1 MRVRVNESD
10 KEKRGKTMKTA
21 LVIMA
26 AGMGSRF
33 GGGIKQLEHVGP
45 NGEIIVDYSIY
56 DAKRAGFDKVVFIIR
71 KDIEKAFHEII
82 GDRISKQIEVEY
94 VYQEL
99 DALPEGYTCPAERSK
114 PWGTGHAILSCLGAV
129 KEPFMVI
136 NADDYYGKEAF
147 ALIHDF
153 LVKAAEK
160 DSKGE
165 YCMAGYVMGNTL
177 SDNGIVTRGLCQV
190 DADGNLLSVE
200 EMYAI
205 ERKGDIAVAKN
216 GAGETVEMA
225 LNSAVSMNM
234 WGFTPDFLETLKDGF
249 AEFLKDNSEN
259 PKAEYLL
266 PEAVGALLRAKKAS
280 VKVLPTNDKWFG
292 VTYKEDKEK
301 VVQSLQELIDK
312 GQYPASLY

>member
-1 MRVRVNESD
+1 
-10 KEKRGKTMKTA
+10 MKTA

>member
-1 MRVRVNESD
+1 
-10 KEKRGKTMKTA
+10 MKTA

-45 NGEIIVDYSIY
+45 NGEIIMDYSIY
-56 DAKRAGFDKVVFIIR
+56 DAKQAGFNKVVFVIR

-82 GDRISKQIEVEY
+82 GDQVSKQIEVEY

-99 DALPEGYTCPAERSK
+99 DALPDGYTCPAERSK
-114 PWGTGHAILSCLGAV
+114 PWGTGHAVLSCLDAV
-129 KEPFMVI
+129 KEPFVVI

-147 ALIHDF
+147 VSIHEF

-160 DSKGE
+160 GSKGE
-165 YCMAGYVMGNTL
+165 YCMAGFVMGNTL
-177 SDNGIVTRGLCQV
+177 SDNGIVTRGLCKV
-190 DADGNLLSVE
+190 DAAGNLLDVE

-205 ERKGDIAVAKN
+205 ERKGDVATAKN
-216 GAGETVEMA
+216 GAGEPVELA
-225 LNSAVSMNM
+225 LNNAVSMNM
-234 WGFTPDFLETLKDGF
+234 WGFTPDFLDALKDGF
-249 AEFLKDNSEN
+249 VDFLKDNSEN
-259 PKAEYLL
+259 PKAEYML
-266 PEAVGALLRAKKAS
+266 PEVVGALLREKKAS

-301 VVQSLQELIDK
+301 VVRSLQELIDK

>member
-1 MRVRVNESD
+1 
-10 KEKRGKTMKTA
+10 MKTA

-45 NGEIIVDYSIY
+45 NGEIIMDYSIY
-56 DAKRAGFDKVVFIIR
+56 DAKQAGFNKVVFVIR

-82 GDRISKQIEVEY
+82 GDKVSRQIEVEY

-99 DALPEGYTCPAERSK
+99 DALPDGYTCPAERSK
-114 PWGTGHAILSCLGAV
+114 PWGTGHAVLSCLGAV
-129 KEPFMVI
+129 KEPFVVI

-147 ALIHDF
+147 VSIHEF

-160 DSKGE
+160 GSKGE
-165 YCMAGYVMGNTL
+165 YCMAGFVMGNTL
-177 SDNGIVTRGLCQV
+177 SDNGIVTRGLCKV
-190 DADGNLLSVE
+190 DAAGNLLDVE

-205 ERKGDIAVAKN
+205 ERKGDVAAAKN
-216 GAGETVEMA
+216 GAGEPVELT

-234 WGFTPDFLETLKDGF
+234 WGFTPDFLDALKDGF
-249 AEFLKDNSEN
+249 VDFLKDNSEN
-259 PKAEYLL
+259 PKAEYML
-266 PEAVGALLRAKKAS
+266 PEVVGALLREKKAS

-301 VVQSLQELIDK
+301 VVRSLQELIDK

>member
-1 MRVRVNESD
+1 
-10 KEKRGKTMKTA
+10 MKTA

-45 NGEIIVDYSIY
+45 NGEIIMDYSIY
-56 DAKRAGFDKVVFIIR
+56 DAKQAGFNKVVFVIR

-82 GDRISKQIEVEY
+82 GDHVSRQIEVEY

-114 PWGTGHAILSCLGAV
+114 PWGTGHAVLSCLGAV

-147 ALIHDF
+147 VSIHEF

-160 DSKGE
+160 GSKGE
-165 YCMAGYVMGNTL
+165 YCMAGFVMGNTL
-177 SDNGIVTRGLCQV
+177 SDNGIVTRGLCKV
-190 DADGNLLSVE
+190 DAAGNLLSVE

-205 ERKGDIAVAKN
+205 ERKGDVAMAKN
-216 GAGETVEMA
+216 GAGEPVELA
-225 LNSAVSMNM
+225 LNNAVSMNM
-234 WGFTPDFLETLKDGF
+234 WGFTPDFLDALKDGF
-249 AEFLKDNSEN
+249 VDFLKDNSEN
-259 PKAEYLL
+259 PKAEYML
-266 PEAVGALLRAKKAS
+266 PEVVGALLREKKAS

-301 VVQSLQELIDK
+301 VVRSLQELTDK

>member
-1 MRVRVNESD
+1 
-10 KEKRGKTMKTA
+10 MKTA

-45 NGEIIVDYSIY
+45 NGEIIMDYSIY
-56 DAKRAGFDKVVFIIR
+56 DAKQAGFNKVVFIIR

-82 GDRISKQIEVEY
+82 GDRVSQQIEVEY

-114 PWGTGHAILSCLGAV
+114 PWGTGHAVLSCLGAV
-129 KEPFMVI
+129 KEPFLVI

-147 ALIHDF
+147 VAIHDF

-160 DSKGE
+160 GSKGE
-165 YCMAGYVMGNTL
+165 YCMAGFVIGNTL

-190 DADGNLLSVE
+190 DADNNLLSVE

-216 GAGETVEMA
+216 GAGEPVEIA
-225 LNSAVSMNM
+225 LDSAVSMNM
-234 WGFTPDFLETLKDGF
+234 WGFTPDFLETLESRF
-249 AEFLKDNSEN
+249 AEFLKDNCGN
-259 PKAEYLL
+259 PKAEFLL
-266 PEAVGALLRAKKAS
+266 PGAVSALLEEQKAS

-301 VVQSLQELIDK
+301 VVQSLQELIEK
-312 GQYPASLY
+312 GQYPASIY

>member
-1 MRVRVNESD
+1 
-10 KEKRGKTMKTA
+10 MKTA

-45 NGEIIVDYSIY
+45 NGEIIMDYSIY
-56 DAKRAGFDKVVFIIR
+56 DAKQAGFNKVVFIIR
-71 KDIEKAFHEII
+71 RDIEKAFREII
-82 GDRISKQIEVEY
+82 GDRVSGQIEVEY

-99 DALPEGYTCPAERSK
+99 DALPEGFTCPADRSK
-114 PWGTGHAILSCLGAV
+114 PWGTGHAVLSCLGTV

-147 ALIHDF
+147 AKIHDF
-153 LVKAAEK
+153 LVDVAAKGSKA
-160 DSKGE
+160 E
-165 YCMAGYVMGNTL
+165 YCMAGFVMGNTL
-177 SDNGIVTRGLCQV
+177 SDNGIVTRGLCTV
-190 DADGNLLSVE
+190 DAQGNLRNVE

-205 ERKGDIAVAKN
+205 ERKGDVAVAKN
-216 GAGETVEMA
+216 GAGEPVEMP
-225 LNSAVSMNM
+225 LSSPVSMNM
-234 WGFTPDFLETLKDGF
+234 WGFTPDFLEELKEQFVD
-249 AEFLKDNSEN
+249 FLKINSES

-266 PEAVGALLRAKKAS
+266 PEVVGALLRKNKAS

-301 VVQSLQELIDK
+301 VVQSLRELIDK

>member
-1 MRVRVNESD
+1 
-10 KEKRGKTMKTA
+10 MKTA

-45 NGEIIVDYSIY
+45 NGEIIMDYSIY
-56 DAKRAGFDKVVFIIR
+56 DAKQAGFNKVVFVIR

-82 GDRISKQIEVEY
+82 GDQVSKQIEVEY

-99 DALPEGYTCPAERSK
+99 DALPDGYTCPAERSK
-114 PWGTGHAILSCLGAV
+114 PWGTGHAVLSCLGAV
-129 KEPFMVI
+129 KEPFVVI

-147 ALIHDF
+147 VSIHEF

-160 DSKGE
+160 GSKGE
-165 YCMAGYVMGNTL
+165 YCMAGFVMGNTL
-177 SDNGIVTRGLCQV
+177 SDNGIVTRGLCKV
-190 DADGNLLSVE
+190 DAAGNLLDVE

-205 ERKGDIAVAKN
+205 ERKGDVATAKN
-216 GAGETVEMA
+216 GAGEPVELA
-225 LNSAVSMNM
+225 LNNAVSMNM
-234 WGFTPDFLETLKDGF
+234 WGFTPDFLDALKDGF
-249 AEFLKDNSEN
+249 VDFLKDNSEN
-259 PKAEYLL
+259 PKAEYML
-266 PEAVGALLRAKKAS
+266 PEVVGALLREKKAS

-301 VVQSLQELIDK
+301 VVRSLQELIDK

>member
-1 MRVRVNESD
+1 
-10 KEKRGKTMKTA
+10 MKTA

-45 NGEIIVDYSIY
+45 NGEIIMDYSIY
-56 DAKRAGFDKVVFIIR
+56 DAKQAGFNKVVFIIR

-114 PWGTGHAILSCLGAV
+114 PWGTGHAVLSCLGAV

-147 ALIHDF
+147 VSIHDF

-160 DSKGE
+160 GSKGE
-165 YCMAGYVMGNTL
+165 YCMAGFVMGNTL
-177 SDNGIVTRGLCQV
+177 SDNGIVTRGLCTV
-190 DADGNLLSVE
+190 DAEGNLLSVE

-216 GAGETVEMA
+216 GAGEPVEMA

-234 WGFTPDFLETLKDGF
+234 WGFTPDFLDGLNDGF
-249 AEFLKDNSEN
+249 VEFLKDNCEN

-266 PEAVGALLRAKKAS
+266 PEVVGALLKEKKAS

-301 VVQSLQELIDK
+301 VVQSLKELIDK